1 MKNQAFPYLILFLL
15 VGIVAGLAGVIAGS
29 LAVYTALS
37 DQTGGM
43 VQAATELPKPTMVI
57 STDQPAQ
64 IVSLDQAVTH
74 AVESV
79 GPAVVTVVG
88 TIPGGASFFGV
99 VPDSSVSGSGVFIS
113 SEGYLVTNNHVLEDA
128 NKVIVILADGTEK
141 PAEIIGT
148 EKYADLAI
156 LKVEGGVPSVATLGN
171 SDGLRPGQTVIAIG
185 SPLGDFKN
193 SVTVGVVSATGRMLD
208 TGLGYEIQGLIQTD
222 AAINSGNSGGPLVNL
237 KGEIIG
243 INTLVIRGDSMGG
256 APAEGL
262 GFAIPTNTVSAVVE
276 QLIQK
281 GYFSRPYLGINMQP
295 ITPDLAAMYNL
306 QTEWGAYVT
315 SISSDSP
322 ARQAGMQQ
330 GDIIIKI
337 GDIHLDEDNT
347 FANALFSY
355 SPGETIDLEV
365 VRQSQTIKLQVT
377 LGESKPG

>member
-1 MKNQAFPYLILFLL
+1 MRKQAVPYLMLFII
-15 VGIVAGLAGVIAGS
+15 VGIVSGLAGVITGG
-29 LAVYTALS
+29 LAVYSALVG
-37 DQTGGM
+37 QTKN
-43 VQAATELPKPTMVI
+43 APTVSAEFQQPTKVI
-57 STDQPAQ
+57 STVEPVKL
-64 IVSLDQAVTH
+64 VSFDDAVTL
-74 AVESV
+74 AVEKV

-88 TIPGGASFFGV
+88 TAPGGSPFFGNI
-99 VPDSSVSGSGVFIS
+99 PDPTVSGSGVFVS
-113 SEGYLVTNNHVLEDA
+113 NDGYLVTNNHVVE
-128 NKVIVILADGTEK
+128 NTEGVTIIFSDGTEK

-148 EKYADLAI
+148 EKYADLAV
-156 LKVEGGVPSVATLGN
+156 LKVEGKVPSVATLGN

-208 TGLGYEIQGLIQTD
+208 TALGYEIQDLIQTD

-237 KGEIIG
+237 AGEIVG

-262 GFAIPTNTVSAVVE
+262 GFAIPTNTVRAVIE

-295 ITPDLAAMYNL
+295 ITPDLAAMYDL

-315 SISSDSP
+315 SISPDGP
-322 ARQAGMQQ
+322 ARSAGMQQ
-330 GDIIIKI
+330 GDIILKI
-337 GDIHLDEDNT
+337 GEISLDEDNT

-355 SPGETIDLEV
+355 SPGETINLDILRMDQV
-365 VRQSQTIKLQVT
+365 VKLQVT
-377 LGESKPG
+377 LGESKQR

>member
-365 VRQSQTIKLQVT
+365 VRQNQTIKLQVT